1 MKRETPIAERLKHA
15 RKMAGMRQ
23 QELADKCAISRQS
36 ITLYETEFREPDAS
50 VLKRMAGALGVSA
63 DWLLGMEG
71 ETEVQK
77 IPEAGEEII
86 TYVCTYK
93 EKMSVQERLRLIA
106 ILAGGGVKNDG

>member
-1 MKRETPIAERLKHA
+1 MKRETPIAERLIHA
-15 RKMAGMRQ
+15 RKMAAMKQ

-36 ITLYETEFREPDAS
+36 ITMYETEFREPDAS

-63 DWLLGMEG
+63 DWLLGIEG
-71 ETEVQK
+71 EREVQK
-77 IPEAGEEII
+77 IPESGEEIV

-106 ILAGGGVKNDG
+106 ILAGGGV

>member
-15 RKMAGMRQ
+15 RKMAGMSQ
-23 QELADKCAISRQS
+23 QELADKCVISRPS
-36 ITLYETEFREPDAS
+36 ITAYEKDLREPDAR

-63 DWLLGMEG
+63 NWLLGMEG

-77 IPEAGEEII
+77 IPESGEEII

-106 ILAGGGVKNDG
+106 ILAGGGV

>member
-15 RKMAGMRQ
+15 RKMEGLNQ
-23 QELADKCAISRQS
+23 QELADKCGIARNSVFG
-36 ITLYETEFREPDAS
+36 YEKGVREPDAS

-63 DWLLGMEG
+63 DWLLGIEG
-71 ETEVQK
+71 EPEVQK
-77 IPEAGEEII
+77 IPESGEEII

-106 ILAGGGVKNDG
+106 ILAGGGDHHA